1 MELKKIQKKSKKIWI
16 IKFFLYICDVKQKQT
31 LMEKKVFIVTRRTE
45 KGFEYFGIFTTEELA
60 ELEAKI
66 HYGAYIA
73 VIKINQ
79 PTMF

>member
-16 IKFFLYICDVKQKQT
+16 VKFFLYICNVKQKQT

-45 KGFEYFGIFTTEELA
+45 KGFEHFGIFTTEELA
-60 ELEAKI
+60 EREAEI
-66 HYGAYIA
+66 HYGAYVSTII
-73 VIKINQ
+73 VNR

>member
-1 MELKKIQKKSKKIWI
+1 
-16 IKFFLYICDVKQKQT
+16 
-31 LMEKKVFIVTRRTE
+31 MEKKVFIVTRRTE
-45 KGFEYFGIFTTEELA
+45 KGFEHFGIFTTEELA

-73 VIKINQ
+73 VVKINQ